1 MIAVG
6 VIILIVAM
14 VVTVLLLSQ
23 KAKGTTVTV
32 PASFPWRGR
41 YDALIF
47 AEATAAGIEPAL
59 LKAIVSKESGFDSTA
74 INPEKTFT
82 LAGRTYA
89 PGDALGRAALREAI
103 LQGFDPLSIGVN
115 PSIGLAQVRVTTAR
129 DVLPGVSAQR
139 LFEPQTNLRASALY
153 IAWLFR
159 QGFAVEQID
168 AYNVG
173 PGALR
178 AGTRNPSYRDRVLSL
193 RATYLDD
200 FPQET

>member
-1 MIAVG
+1 
-6 VIILIVAM
+6 
-14 VVTVLLLSQ
+14 
-23 KAKGTTVTV
+23 
-32 PASFPWRGR
+32 
-41 YDALIF
+41 
-47 AEATAAGIEPAL
+47 
-59 LKAIVSKESGFDSTA
+59 
-74 INPEKTFT
+74 
-82 LAGRTYA
+82 
-89 PGDALGRAALREAI
+89 
-103 LQGFDPLSIGVN
+103 
-115 PSIGLAQVRVTTAR
+115 
-129 DVLPGVSAQR
+129 VSAQR

-200 FPQET
+200 FPQEA